1 MVLREPTVGEGSRDA
16 AALTSVLTLSGFTS
30 VEAIA
35 EGVREAIMPLYLSL
49 FGAQEQQHK
58 YSAPEPRSKMCFGSN
73 LVLSYLFILAYY
85 CSNLVLACARQGRC
99 LNHAGR

>member
-35 EGVREAIMPLYLSL
+35 EGVREAIVPLYLSL
-49 FGAQEQQHK
+49 FGAQEQQHE
-58 YSAPEPRSKMCFGSN
+58 YIAPKPP
-73 LVLSYLFILAYY
+73 LQTLLYLIVFMMAYY
-85 CSNLVLACARQGRC
+85 CSNLVLACARPGRC